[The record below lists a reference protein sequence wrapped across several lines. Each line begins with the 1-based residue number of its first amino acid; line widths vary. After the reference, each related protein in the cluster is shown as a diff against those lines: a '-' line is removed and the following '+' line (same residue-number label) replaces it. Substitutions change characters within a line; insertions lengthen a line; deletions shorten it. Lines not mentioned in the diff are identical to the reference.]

1 MKKFLIAVYG
11 CLLLLL
17 AATTFVEQ
25 TYSTDFVE
33 KHVYH
38 TIWFCCLWGALAAMT
53 VVVLVRQRLW
63 RRLPTL
69 LLHGS
74 FLVILAGAMT
84 TFLCGRKGYVH
95 LTVGS
100 EVNCFLEQDGRQV
113 VELPFTLRLD
123 SFRIEYYPGT
133 DAPADYIS
141 YIHGETPVSMNR
153 ILSRQG
159 FRFYQSSFDE
169 DMQGSWLTVNY
180 DPWGI
185 GITYSGY
192 LLLGVSMLWML
203 VSRGGEFR
211 RLLRHPLLKKGGMFV
226 LLLLCLDSFRI
237 EYYPGTDAPAD
248 YISYIHGE
256 TPVSMNR
263 ILSRQGFRFYQ
274 SSFDEDMQGS
284 WLTVNYDPWG
294 IGITYSGYLLL
305 GVSMLWMLVSRGG
318 EFRRLLRHPLLKKG
332 GMFVLLLLCL
342 GSGVHAQK
350 RSLPALARKQADSLA
365 RKQVIY
371 NDRVVPFN
379 TLARDF
385 VLKLTGKPSY
395 GGMTPEQV
403 IGGWLLRPEVW
414 QNEPMIYIKNEALR
428 RLLHLETPYAC
439 LADLFDGEKYRLQK
453 FWKGKQDHHQKMTSL
468 EKAIVEAD
476 EKVGLI
482 LMLQNGTLI
491 RPLPEDGSVE
501 PVSDTK
507 IQAELLYNRIPF
519 SKLLFMFN
527 LTVGM
532 LAFFRLL
539 YRGLRRSSALSDSS
553 GRIVALSFS
562 SRLADT
568 FFPFSLYAAFLFQ
581 LFGYGLRWYIGGRIP
596 LGNGYETMQFMAL
609 CALFLACLFR
619 RRFPFMVPFGFLLSG
634 FALLVSYLGQ
644 MNPQI
649 TPLMPVLVSP
659 WLSTHV
665 SLIMMSYALFAF
677 MMLNGILALC
687 LRRSARMLM
696 LLSRLLLY
704 PAVFFLG
711 AGIFLGA
718 VWANASWGRYWAW
731 DPKEVWALITFM
743 VYGAAFHARSLRI
756 FRSPLFFH
764 IYMVAAF
771 LTVLMTYFGVN
782 YILGGMHSYANA

>member
-1 MKKFLIAVYG
+1 MKKYLIAVYV
-11 CLLLLL
+11 CLVALL
-17 AATTFVEQ
+17 AATTFAEQ
-25 TYSTDFVE
+25 IHGTDFVE
-33 KHVYH
+33 KHIYH
-38 TIWFCCLWGALAAMT
+38 TIWFCCLWGVLAAMT

-74 FLVILAGAMT
+74 FLVILAGAMI
-84 TFLCGRKGYVH
+84 TFLGSRKGYVH
-95 LTVGS
+95 LTVGNETNS
-100 EVNCFLEQDGRQV
+100 YVEQGSRQV
-113 VELPFTLRLD
+113 RELPFTLRLD
-123 SFRIEYYPGT
+123 SFRIDYYPGT

-141 YIHGETPVSMNR
+141 YIHGEQPVSMNR
-153 ILSRQG
+153 ILSREG

-169 DMQGSWLTVNY
+169 DMKGSWLTVNY

-185 GITYSGY
+185 GLTYAGY
-192 LLLGVSMLWML
+192 ILLGISMLWML

-226 LLLLCLDSFRI
+226 LLLLC
-237 EYYPGTDAPAD
+237 A
-248 YISYIHGE
+248 
-256 TPVSMNR
+256 
-263 ILSRQGFRFYQ
+263 
-274 SSFDEDMQGS
+274 GS
-284 WLTVNYDPWG
+284 A
-294 IGITYSGYLLL
+294 
-305 GVSMLWMLVSRGG
+305 
-318 EFRRLLRHPLLKKG
+318 
-332 GMFVLLLLCL
+332 
-342 GSGVHAQK
+342 VHAER

-365 RKQVIY
+365 CKQVIY

-385 VLKLTGKPSY
+385 VLKLTGKPAY

-403 IGGWLLRPEVW
+403 ISGWLLRPEVW
-414 QNEPMIYIKNEALR
+414 QHEPMIYIKSAELR
-428 RLLHLETPYAC
+428 RLLHLDTSYAR
-439 LADLFDGEKYRLQK
+439 LTDLFDGENYRLQK
-453 FWKGKQDHHQKMTSL
+453 YWKGGQDRSGKMSSL
-468 EKAIVEAD
+468 EKAVAEAD

-482 LMLQNGTLI
+482 LMLRNGTLI
-491 RPLPEDGSVE
+491 RPLPEDGSVK
-501 PVSDTK
+501 PVSDTR
-507 IQAELLYNRIPF
+507 IYAELLYNRIPF
-519 SKLLFMFN
+519 SKWLFMFN
-527 LTVGM
+527 LTVGL
-532 LAFFRLL
+532 LAFFHLL
-539 YRGLRRSSALSDSS
+539 YRGLHRPAAPDSF
-553 GRIVALSFS
+553 GRAGMFP

-568 FFPFSLYAAFLFQ
+568 FFRFSLYAAFLFQ
-581 LFGYGLRWYIGGRIP
+581 LFGYALRWYIGGRIP
-596 LGNGYETMQFMAL
+596 LSNGYETMQFMAL
-609 CALFLACLFR
+609 CALFLACLCR
-619 RRFPFMVPFGFLLSG
+619 RRFPFTVPFGFLLSG

-704 PAVFFLG
+704 PATFFLG

-718 VWANASWGRYWAW
+718 VWANVSWGRYWAW

-743 VYGAAFHARSLRI
+743 VYGVAFHAHSLRI
-756 FRSPLFFH
+756 FRKPLFFH
-764 IYMVAAF
+764 IYMIAAF

-782 YILGGMHSYANA
+782 YILGGMHSYANS

>member
-1 MKKFLIAVYG
+1 MKKYLIAVYV
-11 CLLLLL
+11 CLVALL
-17 AATTFVEQ
+17 AATTFAEQ
-25 TYSTDFVE
+25 MHGTDFVE
-33 KHVYH
+33 KHIYH
-38 TIWFCCLWGALAAMT
+38 TIWFCCLWGVLAAMT

-74 FLVILAGAMT
+74 FLVILAGAMI
-84 TFLCGRKGYVH
+84 TFLGSRKGYVH
-95 LTVGS
+95 LTVGNETNS
-100 EVNCFLEQDGRQV
+100 YVEQGSRQV
-113 VELPFTLRLD
+113 RELPFTLRLD
-123 SFRIEYYPGT
+123 SFRIDYYPGT

-141 YIHGETPVSMNR
+141 YIHGEQPVSMNR
-153 ILSRQG
+153 ILSREG

-169 DMQGSWLTVNY
+169 DMKGSWLTVNY

-185 GITYSGY
+185 GLTYAGY
-192 LLLGVSMLWML
+192 ILLGISMLWML

-226 LLLLCLDSFRI
+226 LLLLC
-237 EYYPGTDAPAD
+237 A
-248 YISYIHGE
+248 
-256 TPVSMNR
+256 
-263 ILSRQGFRFYQ
+263 
-274 SSFDEDMQGS
+274 GS
-284 WLTVNYDPWG
+284 A
-294 IGITYSGYLLL
+294 
-305 GVSMLWMLVSRGG
+305 
-318 EFRRLLRHPLLKKG
+318 
-332 GMFVLLLLCL
+332 
-342 GSGVHAQK
+342 VHAER

-365 RKQVIY
+365 CKQVIY

-385 VLKLTGKPSY
+385 VLKLTGKPAY

-403 IGGWLLRPEVW
+403 ISGWLLRPEVW
-414 QNEPMIYIKNEALR
+414 QHEPMIYIKSAELR
-428 RLLHLETPYAC
+428 RLLHLDTPYAR
-439 LADLFDGEKYRLQK
+439 LTDLFDGENYRLQK
-453 FWKGKQDHHQKMTSL
+453 YWKGGQDRSGKMSSL
-468 EKAIVEAD
+468 EKAVAEAD

-482 LMLQNGTLI
+482 LMLRNGTLI
-491 RPLPEDGSVE
+491 RPLPADGSVK

-507 IQAELLYNRIPF
+507 IYAELLYNRIPF
-519 SKLLFMFN
+519 SKWLFMFN
-527 LTVGM
+527 LTVGL
-532 LAFFRLL
+532 LAFFHLL
-539 YRGLRRSSALSDSS
+539 YRGLHRQAAPDFS
-553 GRIVALSFS
+553 GRVGMFP

-568 FFPFSLYAAFLFQ
+568 FFRVSLYAAFLFQ
-581 LFGYGLRWYIGGRIP
+581 LFGYALRWYIGGRIP
-596 LGNGYETMQFMAL
+596 LSNGYETMQFMAL
-609 CALFLACLFR
+609 CALFLACLCR
-619 RRFPFMVPFGFLLSG
+619 RRFPFTVPFGFLLSG

-704 PAVFFLG
+704 PATFFLG

-718 VWANASWGRYWAW
+718 VWANVSWGRYWAW

-743 VYGAAFHARSLRI
+743 VYGVAFHARSLRI
-756 FRSPLFFH
+756 FRKPLFFH
-764 IYMVAAF
+764 IYMIAAF

-782 YILGGMHSYANA
+782 YILGGMHSYANS